1 MKRIV
6 VFVGS
11 ENPVKIE
18 ATREAFLKYF
28 DDVEVK
34 GIKIDSGVSNQ
45 PIGNETFEG
54 AEKRAINLKR
64 FCDENNLKGDFFVG
78 IEGGIINI
86 NSKWFGFGAICIV
99 SEKGDIGFGTSPLFQ
114 LPKNIVENLLKGK
127 ELGEVIDEI
136 TKDNNTKHKYGAVG
150 FFTKGRMNRKELYVS
165 GLTLALIP
173 FLNKEFEF

>member
-165 GLTLALIP
+165 GLTVALIP